1 MAKHFGLF
9 GYKNPILGRGEII
22 SEEARRSRGGGG
34 DNSIRSFEDAQQR
47 LLPQL
52 SDLIEHYSDTPS
64 HFKLQGNAFFSINI
78 DSKFLA
84 KSYFPGGVLA
94 NKKLNVA
101 GTKYWLQLE
110 RDGVA
115 FDNPTKG
122 RCVFVKADIASIEK
136 FTYDLKRAKF
146 TKEEQKQLTRIDS
159 IFLEPDSK
167 LNIPNDF
174 QQGAIELVFHPMT
187 DSEWIECK
195 EKISAIGFVKQFSVI
210 SDLELQFYDEDI
222 RFVPATASRFL
233 LEHLNNFNPLR
244 FARALSRIKI
254 PELTVLDKKEITETL
269 GKARAKIDPL
279 NFEIGVFDGGIDSR
293 AGLSRWVVSED
304 LTPLPPDPAW
314 VAHGTAV
321 CSAAIFGPIKPQNAQ
336 NTHPKAKVRSFRIY
350 PEEPVQGT
358 NDFELYRIIPRITA
372 AVEDAKNQH
381 IKVFVLSS
389 GPQFPIDDDEV
400 NPLTAM
406 IDKLCHEQDV
416 LFAVA
421 AGNDGDLDSP
431 YDRIQPPA
439 DTVNGISVGA
449 YSHDRNGACAKTTYS
464 CNGPGRSG
472 SQIKPDIL
480 GFGGSEHEPFYVRAA
495 SLPHTIA
502 LEGVCGT
509 SFAAPFIGQSAA
521 MLLHRVDN
529 DAVLR
534 PQTAKAL
541 LIHDAAMNGP
551 KCDSTSWGISDD
563 NTESILSCH
572 DYESTIVFNGDIPF
586 KTGVMLP
593 IPFPGTYS
601 DKGQVDIFWTIVY
614 SSAVVPSAPDEYTL
628 AGTEVYFIPN
638 RYLHDFIKKDGKK
651 VIGKQTVDIRDSA
664 LVSLL
669 HKDGWVCTPNNKA
682 KAYKKEIELRKE
694 GKWDTVFRG
703 YKRSNGSTL
712 VDPYIHVHALARGD
726 WNHIELTMGPGRL
739 SYAAVITARAVSKK
753 IDLYNQVRT
762 RWPQLIPVRIRER
775 VET

>member
-22 SEEARRSRGGGG
+22 SEEVRRSRGGGG
-34 DNSIRSFEDAQQR
+34 DNPIRSFEEAQQR

-52 SDLIEHYSDTPS
+52 SNVVEHYSKKPRS
-64 HFKLQGNAFFSINI
+64 FKLQDSIFFSINI

-84 KSYFPGGVLA
+84 KSYFPGGVLV
-94 NKKLNVA
+94 NRELSIA
-101 GTKYWLQLE
+101 GTRYWLQTE
-110 RDGVA
+110 RDGA
-115 FDNPTKG
+115 ELDESAKG
-122 RCVFVKADIASIEK
+122 RCVFVKADISSIES
-136 FTYDLKRAKF
+136 FSHDLERASF
-146 TKEEQKQLTRIDS
+146 NKEERKQLARIDS

-167 LNIPNDF
+167 LNIPDDF
-174 QQGAIELVFHPMT
+174 KKGAAELVFHPMT
-187 DSEWIECK
+187 DSEWRECK
-195 EKISAIGFVKQFSVI
+195 GKISEIGFVEQFGII
-210 SDLELQFYDEDI
+210 SELELQFYDEDI
-222 RFVPATASRFL
+222 RFVPVTASRDL
-233 LEHLNNFNPLR
+233 LERLNNFNPLR
-244 FARALSRIKI
+244 FARALSRIKV
-254 PELTVLDKKEITETL
+254 PELTVFDKKEIAGTL
-269 GKARAKIDPL
+269 GKARAKNDLL
-279 NFEIGVFDGGIDSR
+279 NFEIGVFDGGVDSR
-293 AGLSRWVVSED
+293 AGLSRWVISED
-304 LTPLPPDPAW
+304 LTPLPPEPEW
-314 VAHGTAV
+314 TEHGTAV

-336 NTHPKAKVRSFRIY
+336 NISPKAKVRSFRIY
-350 PEEPVQGT
+350 PEEPVQGVS
-358 NDFELYRIIPRITA
+358 DFDLYRIIPRITA
-372 AVEDAKNQH
+372 TVEAPQNQH

-406 IDKLCHEQDV
+406 VDKLCHEQDV

-449 YSHDRNGACAKTTYS
+449 YSHDGNGISTKTTYS
-464 CNGPGRSG
+464 CNGPGRAG
-472 SQIKPDIL
+472 SQIKPDVL
-480 GFGGSEHEPFYVRAA
+480 GFGGSARDPFYVRAA
-495 SLPHTIA
+495 SSPQTIA

-509 SFAAPFIGQSAA
+509 SFAAPFVGQSAA
-521 MLLHRVDN
+521 MLLHGVDN
-529 DAVLR
+529 EAVLR

-563 NTESILSCH
+563 SAESMLSCH
-572 DYESTIVFNGDIPF
+572 DYESTIVFNGDITF

-593 IPFPGTYS
+593 VPFPENYS
-601 DKGQVDIFWTIVY
+601 SKGQTDIFWTIVY
-614 SSAVVPSAPDEYTL
+614 SSAVVPSSPDEYTL
-628 AGTEVYFIPN
+628 AGTEVHFIPN
-638 RYLHDFIKKDGKK
+638 KYKYDFIKKEGKK
-651 VIGKQTVDIRDSA
+651 IVGRQTVDIRDSA
-664 LVSLL
+664 QVFLL
-669 HKDGWVCTPNNKA
+669 QKDGWTCTPNNKA
-682 KAYKKEIELRKE
+682 KTYKKEIELRKE

-703 YKRSNGSTL
+703 HKRSNGSTL

-726 WNHIELTMGPGRL
+726 WGHAGLNMGPGRL

-775 VET
+775 VSV